1 MYRDRGLYPGSP
13 APVFPTHTE
22 ESGLDQTFV
31 DREAT
36 QEISP
41 HHGLELV
48 EALSELG
55 CQFGLKD
62 YYRHY
67 LEESGF
73 GTQLDLPLEQQN
85 PELRRL
91 LGLIALSDEL
101 QKFQP
106 QNPVKKLFKKAA
118 AAYLEKS
125 GLDLKILKVAFDM
138 MLNKPTKSEETWRK
152 LLSMFDAVIAV
163 LPKALEQWQAEDI
176 IPVGLQSS
184 LAEVAEALSAK
195 TETKSP
201 LEQKITIDLI
211 GGLAMLVNLSEYD
224 RDRLRYTL
232 LTRLVPVYSR
242 DSLKRYSQETMEG
255 LQSYGLLDVPLY
267 LSTLQD
273 ATHLHYESYQSYKQ
287 DKITGYRAR
296 PSSDAVSAVSY
307 NQRLEEWEILK
318 RNYEISRYY
327 VQGLLSL
334 LQGHMKTERRRA
346 FLDKDWAVAEKQTLV
361 NLLQNAV
368 SSTSIEEAWNY
379 WQKQGSRPRA
389 LTDTL
394 FGGYR
399 YFRLE
404 DFAEVKKATLECIEF
419 VRTNDTQESDE
430 LLLSLLSLWN
440 EKLRLIYE
448 LTVE

>member
-1 MYRDRGLYPGSP
+1 MHRDRGPYSGSP
-13 APVFPTHTE
+13 KPVFPTNTE
-22 ESGLDQTFV
+22 ELGLDQTFV

-55 CQFGLKD
+55 RQFGLKE

-73 GTQLDLPLEQQN
+73 GLQLDLPPEKQN
-85 PELRRL
+85 PEVRRL

-106 QNPVKKLFKKAA
+106 QNPIRKFFKKAA

-125 GLDLKILKVAFDM
+125 GLDIKILKVAFDM
-138 MLNKPTKSEETWRK
+138 MLNRPTQSEEVWQK

-163 LPKALEQWQAEDI
+163 LPQAIEQWQTAGI
-176 IPVGLQSS
+176 IPANLQDS
-184 LAEVAEALSAK
+184 LVEITEILNSQ
-195 TETKSP
+195 TETESP

-211 GGLAMLVNLSEYD
+211 GGLAMLVNLNEYD
-224 RDRLRYTL
+224 RDRLRFTL
-232 LTRLVPVYSR
+232 LTTLVPVYGR
-242 DSLKRYSQETMEG
+242 DSLKRYSQGTMEE
-255 LQSYGLLDVPLY
+255 LQSYGLLDVSLY
-267 LSTLQD
+267 LRTLQD

-296 PSSDAVSAVSY
+296 PSSEAVSAVSY
-307 NQRLEEWEILK
+307 NQRLEEWETLK
-318 RNYEISRYY
+318 RNYEISRHY
-327 VQGLLSL
+327 VQSFLSL
-334 LQGHMKTERRRA
+334 LQGHMRTEGRRA
-346 FLDKDWAVAEKQTLV
+346 FLDKDWAVAEKQILV

-368 SSTSIEEAWNY
+368 SSLSIEEAWNY

-389 LTDTL
+389 LTDSL

-399 YFRLE
+399 YYRLE
-404 DFAEVKKATLECIEF
+404 DFDEVKRATFECIAF
-419 VRTNDTQESDE
+419 VRDNETQESDE
-430 LLLSLLSLWN
+430 LFLSLLSLWSEN
-440 EKLRLIYE
+440 LRLIYE
-448 LTVE
+448 LKVE